1 MRKYVTDLAKIAAP
15 MTDLLK
21 GKFKRIT
28 WARDCHENFEGLKK
42 TLMKIPVFR
51 IMEPLKDGLSLYI
64 DASDITIGLWY
75 NFFVSDN
82 HFRNFEQL

>member
-1 MRKYVTDLAKIAAP
+1 

-28 WARDCHENFEGLKK
+28 WARDCHENFEALKK
-42 TLMKIPVFR
+42 TLMEIPVFR

-64 DASDITIGLWY
+64 DASDIAIG
-75 NFFVSDN
+75 
-82 HFRNFEQL
+82 HFLMQEGMVFS